1 MNMNF
6 NFSQIALKM
15 KASKIRELMK
25 FASMPGVISFGGG
38 MPDPQSFPFDDVK
51 SIIETW
57 DKKKAMTAMQ
67 YGPTPG
73 YPALIDILKK
83 RMIEKKNINMSDQE
97 LIITTGAQQAIFL
110 MSRIFID
117 TDDIII
123 VEQPSFIGAI
133 AAFVSNE
140 AKLMGVPLQ
149 EDGVDVEYLEDLL
162 KKLKSQGKK
171 VKFFYTIPNFQNPA
185 GVTMS
190 LKKRKALYD
199 ISLKYDLV
207 ILEDDPYS
215 DLYFTENFDDYV
227 PIKSFGN
234 DARIVYLG
242 SFSKILCP
250 GFRLGW
256 MLAND
261 AVIEKAILA
270 KQSVDACSSSFG
282 QVVAYDYLESDLMK
296 NYLKK
301 MRKIYRDKKN
311 YMAQKIKKY
320 FPDQV
325 KSTNPDGGFF
335 IYLDLPNGI
344 GGDEVFKKAF
354 QEKVAFVTGEPF
366 HIDPEEGNKHI
377 RLSYSNSSEE
387 NIDKGIKVIGR
398 AIESLFGNRK
408 NI

>member
-171 VKFFYTIPNFQNPA
+171 VKFFYTI
-185 GVTMS
+185 
-190 LKKRKALYD
+190 
-199 ISLKYDLV
+199 
-207 ILEDDPYS
+207 
-215 DLYFTENFDDYV
+215 
-227 PIKSFGN
+227 
-234 DARIVYLG
+234 
-242 SFSKILCP
+242 
-250 GFRLGW
+250 
-256 MLAND
+256 
-261 AVIEKAILA
+261 
-270 KQSVDACSSSFG
+270 
-282 QVVAYDYLESDLMK
+282 
-296 NYLKK
+296 
-301 MRKIYRDKKN
+301 
-311 YMAQKIKKY
+311 
-320 FPDQV
+320 
-325 KSTNPDGGFF
+325 
-335 IYLDLPNGI
+335 
-344 GGDEVFKKAF
+344 
-354 QEKVAFVTGEPF
+354 
-366 HIDPEEGNKHI
+366 
-377 RLSYSNSSEE
+377 
-387 NIDKGIKVIGR
+387 
-398 AIESLFGNRK
+398 
-408 NI
+408 